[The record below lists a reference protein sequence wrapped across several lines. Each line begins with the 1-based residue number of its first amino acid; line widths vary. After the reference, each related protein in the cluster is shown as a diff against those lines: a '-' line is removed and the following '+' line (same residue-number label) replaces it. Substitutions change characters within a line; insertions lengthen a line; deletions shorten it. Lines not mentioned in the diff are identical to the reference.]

1 MARKK
6 TVRRARTP
14 GRKRP
19 SRGTRGATEARKV
32 RAPGTVVQGGRDAGD
47 RIEIPEELP
56 LLALRNTVVFPGAII
71 PLTVGRDKSLG
82 SLSVVL
88 ENDGVIGV
96 VSQKAPETDDPGLDE
111 LYRVGTIC
119 QILKALSMPD
129 GTQNVIAQGIARFH
143 IDGIVRSEPH
153 LVGKTSVLND
163 EGDASKEVEALALNV
178 RELGRRAVEL
188 SEGIPDEVV
197 VILQNIDR
205 PGQLADYLAAHLNLS
220 VVEKQ
225 DILEETNIRNRL
237 QKLSVTLVK
246 TLEVLELS
254 HRIQSEVRGQID
266 KSQREYFLR
275 EQLKA
280 IQRELGVEDGGTVE
294 INELRDK
301 VAKAEM
307 PENVQAEALRELERL
322 ARVPTASPEHP
333 VIRNYVEWLA
343 ELPWSKSTPDRI
355 DIGEAERILDEDHY
369 DLEKVKRR
377 ILEFLAVR
385 KLKDDTKGPILFF
398 CGPPG
403 VGKTSL
409 GRSIARAMGRKFIR
423 ISLGGMRD
431 EAEIRGHRRTY
442 VGALPGRIIQ
452 ELRKA
457 GANNPVFML
466 DEVDKIGADFR
477 GDPSSALLE
486 VLDPEQNFSFTDH
499 YLDLPFDLSKVMF
512 IATGNVQD
520 TVPAALRDRMEVIEI
535 PGYTEEDKLVIA
547 EKYIVPKQTD
557 ENGLTRR
564 DIRWNRKA
572 ITAIIRHY
580 TREAGLRNME
590 REVASVS
597 RGVAREVAAG
607 KTGKKV
613 VVTPE
618 RVRAILGPE
627 KFERETAHRLV
638 APGIAI
644 GLAWTPVG
652 GDILFI
658 EATRMPGKGKLL
670 LTGQIGDVM
679 KESAQAALSY
689 VRSRAGDLA
698 IDDAQF
704 EKIDLHIHIPAGAV
718 PKDGPSAGVTVLA
731 ALVSLLTGRLLRNDL
746 AMTGEISLRGKVLP
760 VGGVKEKLLAALRAG
775 VREVILP
782 ERNRSDLEDVP
793 QEARNKLKLTFVST
807 LDDVL
812 ESALA
817 SRRSSSARKRRA

>member
-1 MARKK
+1 MPRKRA
-6 TVRRARTP
+6 VRRTRKPGKKPPVRRTA
-14 GRKRP
+14 
-19 SRGTRGATEARKV
+19 GATDANKAPAPRAVARPE
-32 RAPGTVVQGGRDAGD
+32 RAASDM
-47 RIEIPEELP
+47 IEIPDELP

-96 VSQKAPETDDPGLDE
+96 VSQKAPETDDPTLDD

-119 QILKALSMPD
+119 QILKALAMPD

-143 IDGIVRSEPH
+143 IDEIVRTEPH
-153 LVGKTSVLND
+153 LVGRTSLLAEEEN
-163 EGDASKEVEALALNV
+163 ASKELEALALNI
-178 RELGRRAVEL
+178 RELGRRSIEL

-197 VILQNIDR
+197 VILQNIER
-205 PGQLADYLAAHLNLS
+205 PGQLADYLAAHLSLS
-220 VVEKQ
+220 VIEKQ
-225 DILEETNIRNRL
+225 DVLEETNIRNRL

-280 IQRELGVEDGGTVE
+280 IQRELGVDEGGAAE
-294 INELRDK
+294 INELREK
-301 VAKAEM
+301 VAEAKM
-307 PENVQAEALRELERL
+307 PENVQKEALRELERL

-333 VIRNYVEWLA
+333 VIRNYVEWLV
-343 ELPWSKSTPDRI
+343 ELPWSTSTPDRI
-355 DIGEAERILDEDHY
+355 DIDEAEKILNEDHH

-409 GRSIARAMGRKFIR
+409 GRSIARAMGRRFIR

-442 VGALPGRIIQ
+442 VGALPGRVIQ
-452 ELRKA
+452 EMRKA

-466 DEVDKIGADFR
+466 DEIDKIGADFR
-477 GDPSSALLE
+477 GDPASALLE

-512 IATGNVQD
+512 IATGNVLD
-520 TVPAALRDRMEVIEI
+520 TVPAALHDRMEVLEI

-557 ENGLTRR
+557 QNGLTRR
-564 DIRWNRKA
+564 DIHWNRKA
-572 ITAIIRHY
+572 LTAVIRRY
-580 TREAGLRNME
+580 TREAGLRNLE

-607 KTGKKV
+607 KTAGKV

-627 KFERETAHRLV
+627 KFEHETAHRLV
-638 APGIAI
+638 AAGIAI

-658 EATRMPGKGKLL
+658 EATKMPGKGKLL

-704 EKIDLHIHIPAGAV
+704 DKIDLHVHIPAGAV

-760 VGGVKEKLLAALRAG
+760 VGGIKEKLLAALRAG
-775 VREVILP
+775 IREVILP
-782 ERNRSDLEDVP
+782 ERNRADLEDVP
-793 QEARNKLKLTFVST
+793 TEARNKLKLTFVST

-812 ESALA
+812 ENALA
-817 SRRSSSARKRRA
+817 SQRSSSARRRRA

>member
-1 MARKK
+1 MAKRK
-6 TVRRARTP
+6 TVRRLLKP
-14 GRKRP
+14 GKKRQAAAK
-19 SRGTRGATEARKV
+19 GTDASKASTS
-32 RAPGTVVQGGRDAGD
+32 PTVVQLDRAAGD
-47 RIEIPEELP
+47 TIEIPDELP

-71 PLTVGRDKSLG
+71 PLTVGRNKSLG
-82 SLSVVL
+82 SLSSVL

-96 VSQKAPETDDPGLDE
+96 ISQKAPETDDPALDD
-111 LYRVGTIC
+111 LYPVGTIC
-119 QILKALSMPD
+119 QILKALAMPD

-143 IDGIVRSEPH
+143 IDQIVRTEPY
-153 LVGKTSVLND
+153 LVGKTSLLT
-163 EGDASKEVEALALNV
+163 EEEDASKEIEALALNV
-178 RELGRRAVEL
+178 RELGRRSIEL

-205 PGQLADYLAAHLNLS
+205 PGQLADYLAAHLSLS
-220 VVEKQ
+220 VEEKQ
-225 DILEETNIRNRL
+225 DILEESNIRSRL

-254 HRIQSEVRGQID
+254 HRIQNEVRGQID

-280 IQRELGVEDGGTVE
+280 IQRELGVADGASAE
-294 INELRDK
+294 IDELREK
-301 VAKAEM
+301 VDEAEM
-307 PENVQAEALRELERL
+307 PESVHKEALRELERL

-333 VIRNYVEWLA
+333 VIRNYVEWLV

-355 DIGEAERILDEDHY
+355 DIDEAEKILNEDHH
-369 DLEKVKRR
+369 DLDKVKRR

-385 KLKDDTKGPILFF
+385 KLKSDTKGPILFF

-423 ISLGGMRD
+423 VSLGGMRD
-431 EAEIRGHRRTY
+431 EAEMRGHRRTY

-466 DEVDKIGADFR
+466 DEVDKLGADFR
-477 GDPSSALLE
+477 GDPASALLE

-512 IATGNVQD
+512 IATGNVLD
-520 TVPAALRDRMEVIEI
+520 TVPAALCDRMEVIEI
-535 PGYTEEDKLVIA
+535 PGYTEEDKRVIA

-572 ITAIIRHY
+572 ITAIIRSY
-580 TREAGLRNME
+580 TREAGVRNLE

-597 RGVAREVAAG
+597 RGVAREVASG
-607 KTGKKV
+607 KTRGKV

-627 KFERETAHRLV
+627 KFEREAAHRLV

-658 EATRMPGKGKLL
+658 EATKMPGKGKLL

-689 VRSRAGDLA
+689 VRSRADELA

-704 EKIDLHIHIPAGAV
+704 DKIDLHVHIPAGAV

-775 VREVILP
+775 VGEVILP

-793 QEARNKLKLTFVST
+793 PEARAKLALTFVST

-812 ESALA
+812 ENALA
-817 SRRSSSARKRRA
+817 SHRSSSARKRRV